1 MRLPE
6 GRLDFR
12 IKGGCAKVTTDELTG
27 IMFFLQEL
35 ATLSNTHL
43 VNPPLGSVLL
53 KGHLLEILS
62 HLDTLI
68 CT

>member
-27 IMFFLQEL
+27 IMFFLQEP
-35 ATLSNTHL
+35 TLSNTYL
-43 VNPPLGSVLL
+43 VNPPRGGVLL
-53 KGHLLEILS
+53 KGHLLEIPS